1 MPGIRDE
8 STLEDSRPPVSL
20 LNMNGAWIAEWN
32 LPFSFLSCSGWRRVF
47 LSALSF
53 TIPHSCPAG
62 QLLWEISLQF
72 LCLLLTC
79 LYIFFQISKWKRYC
93 CGQGFVSK
101 PGKSLTPLWLH
112 FLAALTPKNM
122 SKGFTDPSSFSGPTK
137 ALMLSRRGVTYSM
150 KDLREHPRSFLTVT
164 LRVTLCSAFKLFP
177 IHIPKGPKTLKP
189 RFSVSIPLLFSLA
202 LVQLKWNDSQG
213 SWSSKPLNSLALLR
227 H

>member
-62 QLLWEISLQF
+62 QLLWEVSLQF

-101 PGKSLTPLWLH
+101 SGKSLTPLWLH

-122 SKGFTDPSSFSGPTK
+122 SKGSTDPSSFSGPTK
-137 ALMLSRRGVTYSM
+137 ALMLSRRGW
-150 KDLREHPRSFLTVT
+150 LT
-164 LRVTLCSAFKLFP
+164 AW
-177 IHIPKGPKTLKP
+177 KTLESTP
-189 RFSVSIPLLFSLA
+189 EAFSLWHLQSPYA
-202 LVQLKWNDSQG
+202 LH
-213 SWSSKPLNSLALLR
+213 SSFFQSRSPRDPR